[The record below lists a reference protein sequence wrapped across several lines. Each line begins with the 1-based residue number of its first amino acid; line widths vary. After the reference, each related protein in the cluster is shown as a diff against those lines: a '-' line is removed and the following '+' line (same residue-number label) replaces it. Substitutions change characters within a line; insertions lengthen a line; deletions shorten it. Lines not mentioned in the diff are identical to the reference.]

1 MNVLKKGGEL
11 VIVGLHGGELKY
23 PIPVIITKAISITG
37 SYTGSLGELNELV
50 TFAKKVDFFNIPV
63 EMRNLDEA
71 ERSIF
76 DLAQGNVK
84 GRIILENN

>member
-1 MNVLKKGGEL
+1 M
-11 VIVGLHGGELKY
+11 
-23 PIPVIITKAISITG
+23 IITKAISITG